1 MAKKITV
8 LTRKNAPLRRCSL
21 CKKPGHVRGQCLEI
35 ERRADKRAG
44 HVPVHILSQAPII
57 SPHIIRVN
65 HTEKISSPALPM
77 YSEKEVRKNKHQVV
91 SWADMIKSN
100 KDYKPSK
107 PASAPRASAW
117 QRNNDTQWKNNLID
131 GLVNKL
137 DETQTNIKDWRARF
151 GYKKFI
157 ATALALTIFVAL
169 PFPAFSYYQK
179 LRTDTGALMEQS
191 VNGFLSL
198 QSSTAAAFA
207 ANLPQAEQDLNNA
220 LASFSQA
227 QAILEK
233 EHRALVYVAS
243 VLPFVGDKITS
254 RGHILTAG
262 HEVAVGNAYLVK
274 GMSEASVSS
283 SDHDFLDKLNIF
295 KVHLRGSIP
304 HYETA
309 LVELAT
315 VDTKALPV
323 EYQQSFTDFRILFA
337 GLVQDLKKTN
347 NVFGGLETML
357 GGDQPRRYLVLFQNQ
372 HELRATGGFI
382 GSVAIVDVQRG
393 KIINLEVP
401 EGGSY
406 DFQGQ
411 LSAFVKPPL
420 PLQMANARWEFQDA
434 NWFPD
439 FPASAQKAAWF
450 YQKSRGATVDGVIAI
465 NASVLEDLLSVMGP
479 ISNEQYSVVLNASDA
494 LEKLQTVVESDA
506 ARATNKPK
514 AIIGAVLKQ
523 MLENGSAFSPNNA
536 AGVMTTLA
544 KALEEKEIQVYFT
557 DEKLEEKFSSLGWTG
572 EMNAPK
578 AHQDYLFVVNSN
590 IGGMK
595 SDASITDQIEHEAVV
610 QADGSVIDTVIIK
623 RKHSGSAN
631 EKYNR
636 VNSSYLRVYVPK
648 GAELVKAGGFIY
660 PSDESFKVPEKW
672 YSEDTDLK
680 AVELERGVHVQSG
693 TRITEEFNRTVF
705 GNWIT
710 TNPGEE
716 TEVWF
721 TYKLPFSVKEAEE
734 PAGILRTASRLVKGT
749 DSAERYSLFVQKQS
763 GTAPTFSTQVIF
775 PDGYEPI
782 WRNRD
787 DAELGINGTSW
798 TGKLETDQIF
808 GVVARNSSL

>member
-1 MAKKITV
+1 MARNLSVSAKK
-8 LTRKNAPLRRCSL
+8 NASSRRCSL
-21 CKKPGHVRGQCLEI
+21 CKKIGHTKTQCTEI

-44 HVPVHILSQAPII
+44 HIPVHILSSAPVV
-57 SPHIIRVN
+57 SPYIVRVDQS
-65 HTEKISSPALPM
+65 HKIVSQDLPI
-77 YSEKEVRKNKHQVV
+77 YSEKESRKTSRKVM
-91 SWADMIKSN
+91 SWAEMIKSN
-100 KDYKPSK
+100 EDFVPSK
-107 PASAPRASAW
+107 KAVPKK
-117 QRNNDTQWKNNLID
+117 DTQWKNNFID
-131 GLVNKL
+131 RVVNSL
-137 DETQTNIKDWRARF
+137 DETQASIKDWRMRF
-151 GYKKFI
+151 GYRKFI
-157 ATALALTIFVAL
+157 ATALVLTFLVGL

-179 LRTDTGALMEQS
+179 LRTDTGALVEQS

-220 LASFSQA
+220 LTSFSQA

-243 VLPFVGDKITS
+243 ILPFVGDKVTS

-274 GMSEASVSS
+274 GISEASVSS
-283 SDHDFLDKLNIF
+283 TDRDFLDRLNIF
-295 KVHLRGSIP
+295 KVHMRGSIP
-304 HYETA
+304 HYESA
-309 LVELAT
+309 LTELAV

-323 EYQQSFTDFRILFA
+323 EYQQSFTEFRVLFA

-347 NVFGGLETML
+347 TVFSGLETML

-411 LSAFVKPPL
+411 LSAYVKPPL

-450 YQKSRGATVDGVIAI
+450 YEKSRGATVDGVIAI
-465 NASVLEDLLSVMGP
+465 NASVFEDLLEVMGP
-479 ISNEQYSVVLNASDA
+479 ISNEQYGLVLNASDA

-514 AIIGAVLKQ
+514 AIIGSVLKQ
-523 MLENGSAFSPNNA
+523 MLENGNAFSPNNA

-557 DEKLEEKFSSLGWTG
+557 DEKLEEKFSTLGWTG
-572 EMNAPK
+572 EISAAK
-578 AHQDYLFVVNSN
+578 AFQDYLMVVNTN

-595 SDASITDQIEHEAVV
+595 SDASITDQIDHEAVV
-610 QADGSVIDTVIIK
+610 QPDGTVLDTIIIR
-623 RKHSGSAN
+623 RKHSGSEN
-631 EKYNR
+631 DKYNR
-636 VNSSYLRVYVPK
+636 ANSSYLRVYVPK

-660 PSDESFKVPEKW
+660 PAEESFKVPEKW
-672 YSEDTDLK
+672 YSEDSDLK
-680 AVELERGVHVQSG
+680 ALELERGVHVQSG
-693 TRITEEFNRTVF
+693 TRITQEFDRTVF

-721 TYKLPFSVKEAEE
+721 TYKLPFTVKET
-734 PAGILRTASRLVKGT
+734 PPTGILSAASRLVRGNE
-749 DSAERYSLFVQKQS
+749 SAERYSLFVQKQS
-763 GTAPTFSTQVIF
+763 GTNTTFSTQVIF
-775 PDGYEPI
+775 PDGYEPV
-782 WRNRD
+782 WRNRE
-787 DAELGINGTSW
+787 DAELGTNGVSW
-798 TGKLETDQIF
+798 TGQLSTDQIF
-808 GVVARNSSL
+808 GVVAREISP

>member
-1 MAKKITV
+1 MARKISV
-8 LTRKNAPLRRCSL
+8 SAKNNASFRRCSL
-21 CKKPGHVRGQCLEI
+21 CKKTGHTKTYCAEV

-44 HVPVHILSQAPII
+44 HIPVHILSSAPTV
-57 SPHIIRVN
+57 SPHIVRVN
-65 HTEKISSPALPM
+65 HTQKSISPDLPT
-77 YSEKEVRKNKHQVV
+77 YSEKEPAKTSRKVM
-91 SWADMIKSN
+91 SWADMIKSD
-100 KDYKPSK
+100 KDFQPTKK
-107 PASAPRASAW
+107 AIAKK
-117 QRNNDTQWKNNLID
+117 DLQWKNNVID
-131 GLVNKL
+131 RLVNTL
-137 DETQTNIKDWRARF
+137 DEIQARVKDWKVRF
-151 GYKKFI
+151 GYRK
-157 ATALALTIFVAL
+157 FVATTLVLTVVMGL

-179 LRTDTGALMEQS
+179 LRTDTGALVEQS

-198 QSSTAAAFA
+198 QSSTVAAFS

-227 QAILEK
+227 QVIVEK

-243 VLPFVGDKITS
+243 MLPFVGDKVTS
-254 RGHILTAG
+254 RGHILKAG

-283 SDHDFLDKLNIF
+283 SEHDFLDRLNVF
-295 KVHLRGSIP
+295 KVHVRGSIP

-309 LVELAT
+309 LSELAV
-315 VDTKALPV
+315 VDTKSLPV

-347 NVFGGLETML
+347 TVFSGLETIL

-411 LSAFVKPPL
+411 LSAYVKPPL

-450 YQKSRGATVDGVIAI
+450 YEKSRGATVDGVIAI
-465 NASVLEDLLSVMGP
+465 NASVLEDLLEVMGP
-479 ISNEQYSVVLNASDA
+479 ISNEQYGLVLNASDA

-523 MLENGSAFSPNNA
+523 MLENGTAFSPNNA

-544 KALEEKEIQVYFT
+544 KALEEKAIQVYFT
-557 DEKLEEKFSSLGWTG
+557 DEKVEEKFSSLGWTG
-572 EMNAPK
+572 EMTAVRPN
-578 AHQDYLFVVNSN
+578 QDYLFVVNTN

-595 SDASITDQIEHEAVV
+595 SDASITDQIDHEAVV
-610 QADGSVIDTVIIK
+610 QPDGTVIDTIIIR
-623 RKHSGSAN
+623 RKHKGSASD
-631 EKYNR
+631 KYNQA
-636 VNSSYLRVYVPK
+636 NSSYLRVYVPK
-648 GAELVKAGGFIY
+648 GAELIRAGGFIY
-660 PSDESFKVPEKW
+660 PAEESFKVPEKW
-672 YSEDTDLK
+672 YSEDEDLK
-680 AVELERGVHVQSG
+680 SSEIERGVHVQSG
-693 TRITEEFNRTVF
+693 TRITEEFGRTAF

-710 TNPGEE
+710 THPGEE

-721 TYKLPFSVKEAEE
+721 TYKLPFSVKEAES
-734 PAGILRTASRLVKGT
+734 AGILSTAGRLVRGNE
-749 DSAERYSLFVQKQS
+749 SAERYSLYVQKQS
-763 GTAPTFSTQVIF
+763 GTNTTFSTQVIF
-775 PDGYEPI
+775 PDGYEPV
-782 WRNRD
+782 WRNRN
-787 DAELGINGTSW
+787 DAELGTNGVSW
-798 TGKLETDQIF
+798 TGQLSTDQIF
-808 GVVARNSSL
+808 GVVTREISLP

>member
-1 MAKKITV
+1 MAKKITTA
-8 LTRKNAPLRRCSL
+8 TRKNAQFRRCSL
-21 CKKPGHVRGQCLEI
+21 CKKTGHAKSRCVEI

-44 HVPVHILSQAPII
+44 HVPVHILSQAPVV
-57 SPHIIRVN
+57 SPHIVRIN
-65 HTEKISSPALPM
+65 HTEKISLPVLPV
-77 YSEKEVRKNKHQVV
+77 YAEKEVRHNTHQVV
-91 SWADMIKSN
+91 HWADMIKSGEN
-100 KDYKPSK
+100 TDVVT
-107 PASAPRASAW
+107 ASATRTTNTEW
-117 QRNNDTQWKNNLID
+117 RNTIID
-131 GLVNKL
+131 GLVNLL
-137 DETQTNIKDWRARF
+137 DTVQAQSNDWRARF
-151 GYKKFI
+151 GYKKFV
-157 ATALALTIFVAL
+157 LTVVTLTVFVAL

-179 LRTDTGALMEQS
+179 LRTDTSVLVERS

-198 QSSTAAAFA
+198 QSSTAAVFS

-220 LASFSQA
+220 LSSFSQA
-227 QAILEK
+227 QVILEK

-243 VLPFVGDKITS
+243 MLPFVGDKVTS

-274 GMSEASVSS
+274 GMSEVSASS
-283 SDHDFLDKLNIF
+283 SEHDFLDKLNIF

-304 HYETA
+304 HYENA
-309 LVELAT
+309 LTELAT

-347 NVFGGLETML
+347 TVFGGLETML

-393 KIINLEVP
+393 KITNLEVP

-411 LSAFVKPPL
+411 LSAYVKPPL

-465 NASVLEDLLSVMGP
+465 NASVLEKLLTVMGP
-479 ISNEQYSVVLNASDA
+479 ITNEQYGVVLHASDA

-536 AGVMTTLA
+536 AGVMATLA
-544 KALEEKEIQVYFT
+544 TALEDKEIQVYFS
-557 DEKLEEKFSSLGWTG
+557 DEKLEAKFSDLGWTG
-572 EMNAPK
+572 EIGTVEPY
-578 AHQDYLFVVNSN
+578 QDYLFVVNTN

-595 SDASITDQIEHEAVV
+595 SDASITDKIEHEAVV
-610 QADGSVIDTVIIK
+610 QSDGSVLDTVIIK
-623 RKHSGSAN
+623 RKHGGNAN
-631 EKYNR
+631 AKYNR

-648 GAELVKAGGFIY
+648 GSELIKAGGFVY
-660 PSDESFKVPEKW
+660 PAEESFKVPEKW
-672 YSEDTDLK
+672 YSDDTDLQSI
-680 AVELERGVHVQSG
+680 ERERGVHVQSG
-693 TRITEEFNRTVF
+693 TRITEEFERTVF

-710 TNPGEE
+710 TQPGEE

-721 TYKLPFSVKEAEE
+721 TYKLPFVIKESKN
-734 PAGILRTASRLVKGT
+734 PKGILSAATQLVKGD

-763 GTAPTFSTQVIF
+763 GTSPTFSTQVIF

-798 TGKLETDQIF
+798 TGALETDQIF
-808 GVVARNSSL
+808 GVVVRNNSSQ